1 MAIKDW
7 FDILG
12 RNSIVLT
19 GLLVL
24 GFFLYKKVW
33 PFVERQLEEAQAAR
47 KLEIEKFSSALDRV
61 MTVHATGMEKM
72 VQSID
77 NLRSEVLRGR
87 HNP

>member
-12 RNSIVLT
+12 RNSI
-19 GLLVL
+19 LLVGLMAL
-24 GFFLYKKVW
+24 GYFIYKKVW

-61 MTVHATGMEKM
+61 MTVHANGMEKM

-77 NLRSEVLRGR
+77 NLRSDFLRGR